1 MVGYPV
7 KFAPKLQQ
15 LYEGLLPFRRTAV
28 IFFCN
33 ALVFLS
39 LIHIFAYMVGR
50 EIKEK
55 FPRVTCARGKK
66 ILEVRNL
73 NAGRLV
79 RDINLDLYAGEIVG
93 VAGLMGAGRTETCL
107 LYTSIPL

>member
-33 ALVFLS
+33 ALVFGDTPL
-39 LIHIFAYMVGR
+39 
-50 EIKEK
+50 
-55 FPRVTCARGKK
+55 
-66 ILEVRNL
+66 RNNQAVVL
-73 NAGRLV
+73 HQK
-79 RDINLDLYAGEIVG
+79 AGEIRDQRYQYAVKRFYHEKLKG
-93 VAGLMGAGRTETCL
+93 FVEA
-107 LYTSIPL
+107 